1 VNVAL
6 QSAVRCPAKPKGQFF
21 TGTPLT
27 LSLFMLA
34 VLLHNFA
41 QQIVY
46 VYNTSLF
53 RSRPLG
59 KVQRDR
65 PLEKGRP
72 KAERC
77 RVNRLKSLATARYR
91 NSW

>member
-1 VNVAL
+1 
-6 QSAVRCPAKPKGQFF
+6 
-21 TGTPLT
+21 
-27 LSLFMLA
+27 MLA

-53 RSRPLG
+53 RSRPLD

-72 KAERC
+72 KAERAG
-77 RVNRLKSLATARYR
+77 LTG
-91 NSW
+91 